1 MARDGGS
8 ALSFS
13 LSLSLS
19 SYLLVLQHS
28 GRHVERALERP
39 DLFGDVPVLALV
51 VAGERGEERRWGQ
64 RRAKEKSRLGGGAA
78 DARSFPCVNKQHCRN
93 TPRPMTGSDS
103 CEGRLKSLLYAPRR
117 SCGRGVPAVSQARAQ
132 RGAAHAHFAR
142 PRRPHQKAIT
152 SAPRT
157 RGACP
162 RARPGRGLR
171 VFAWLA
177 SVQRAAR
184 PTRPHPFSKTGN
196 AREGA
201 FSLSLNPEKA
211 RPRVVASPFPMPS
224 FFYSPPQRVA
234 HQARVFHGLQGHD
247 RDGHVQADALAI

>member
-1 MARDGGS
+1 MGS
-8 ALSFS
+8 AKSEREKPF
-13 LSLSLS
+13 
-19 SYLLVLQHS
+19 
-28 GRHVERALERP
+28 GRGR
-39 DLFGDVPVLALV
+39 GGCALV
-51 VAGERGEERRWGQ
+51 SLRQQTTLPQHPSAYDWVRFVRG
-64 RRAKEKSRLGGGAA
+64 A
-78 DARSFPCVNKQHCRN
+78 
-93 TPRPMTGSDS
+93 M
-103 CEGRLKSLLYAPRR
+103 KSLLYAPRR

-211 RPRVVASPFPMPS
+211 PPFVVASPFPMPS